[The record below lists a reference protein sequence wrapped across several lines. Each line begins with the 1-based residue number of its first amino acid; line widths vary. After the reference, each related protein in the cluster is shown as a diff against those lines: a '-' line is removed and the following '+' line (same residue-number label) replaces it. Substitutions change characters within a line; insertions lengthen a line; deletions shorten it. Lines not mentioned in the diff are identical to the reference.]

1 MSRRC
6 DREGVAWPRPGYV
19 VEGCADALLGRLWP
33 LTMEPGLWDDAADAR
48 RARGDEHDR
57 VMAHLRERPALP

>member
-6 DREGVAWPRPGYV
+6 ARECVAWPRAGAAV
-19 VEGCADALLGRLWP
+19 DVADALLGRLWP
-33 LTMEPGLWDDAADAR
+33 LTMWLGLWDDAADAR

-57 VMAHLRERPALP
+57 VMDDLRERPVLP

>member
-6 DREGVAWPRPGYV
+6 VREGVAWPR
-19 VEGCADALLGRLWP
+19 EGAAVDVADALLGRLWP
-33 LTMEPGLWDDAADAR
+33 LTMEPGLWDGAADAR

-57 VMAHLRERPALP
+57 ALQHLRERPVLP